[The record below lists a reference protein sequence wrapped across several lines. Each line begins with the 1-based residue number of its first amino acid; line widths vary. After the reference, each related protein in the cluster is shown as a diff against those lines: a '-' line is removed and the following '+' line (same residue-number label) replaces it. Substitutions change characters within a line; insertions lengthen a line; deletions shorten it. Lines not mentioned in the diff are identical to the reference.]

1 LPAFRPFGRIHN
13 ASDGTSPGQPSSQYT
28 MSIDVQLLQRL
39 RAVACAVAV
48 AALSVLAAPALAAE
62 EQFLEPDKA
71 FQFSARAGDD
81 KTVEVLFRITPG
93 YYMYREQLRFDA
105 GDAALGVV
113 QVPPGKIKYDET
125 FQKNLETHRGDLRI
139 RVPVTQAGSTFKL
152 DVVSQGCADA
162 GLCYPPMTSSA
173 QVSLTG
179 FGGDGSVRVLASSDS
194 AAQVRGASPQT
205 GAPRSPAVNTASW
218 TDSATVEG
226 VLRSGRFWLIL
237 GAFFVMGLLLSFTPC
252 VLPMMPI
259 LSSIIA
265 GSDAAAHSRVRA
277 LSLAGSYSLGMALVY
292 AGLGVAAG
300 LAGEGL
306 AAHLQ
311 SPWVLTVFAALLAVF
326 ALSMFDVYELRLPVA
341 LTHRMTTHSQRLP
354 AGQLAGVFVMGA
366 VSALIVSPCVSAPLA
381 GALVFISQT
390 RDVTL
395 GGSALFSLA
404 AGMSMP
410 LLLIGV
416 SADAWLPESGPWM
429 TAIKRLFG
437 VLLLGVAIWIV
448 QPALDPAAALVAW
461 GMLLLVA
468 GFMLRPFESHVHSH
482 ATAPRTWLKRATGV
496 AALVFGVMQI
506 VGAASGGKDPL
517 QPLVH
522 LGRGAAAEALRF
534 LPVRNTDE
542 LDTLLR
548 SPGRPVMLDFY
559 ADWCVSCK
567 EMERFTF
574 TDPAVAA
581 MMSRALLL
589 KADVTANSAADREL
603 LRRFRLFGP
612 PGTIFFDGQGREL
625 DDIRVIGFQNASQFS
640 ATLRA
645 AGL

>member
-1 LPAFRPFGRIHN
+1 MSTDVLWLGRI
-13 ASDGTSPGQPSSQYT
+13 
-28 MSIDVQLLQRL
+28 
-39 RAVACAVAV
+39 RAMVCVV
-48 AALSVLAAPALAAE
+48 AASLLSLLAAPGFAAE
-62 EQFLEPDKA
+62 EQFLEPEKA
-71 FQFSARAGDD
+71 FRFSARAADD
-81 KTVEVLFRITPG
+81 KTVEVRFQIASG

-105 GDAALGVV
+105 ADTSLGTA
-113 QVPPGKIKYDET
+113 QVPAGKIKYDET

-139 RVPVTQAGSTFKL
+139 RLPVVQAGPAFTLK
-152 DVVSQGCADA
+152 VVSQGCADA

-173 QVSLTG
+173 QVSLLG
-179 FGGDGSVRVLASSDS
+179 FGGDGSVRDDAPGLD
-194 AAQVRGASPQT
+194 AAATPGAATQA

-252 VLPMMPI
+252 VLPMLPI

-265 GSDAAAHSRVRA
+265 GSEAAADSRARA
-277 LSLAGSYSLGMALVY
+277 LSLAVSYSLGMALVY

-306 AAHLQ
+306 AAYLQ
-311 SPWVLTVFAALLAVF
+311 SPWMLALFAALLAVF
-326 ALSMFDVYELRLPVA
+326 ALSMFDVYELRLPAA
-341 LTHRMTTHSQRLP
+341 LTQRMTTHSQRLP
-354 AGQLAGVFVMGA
+354 AGQLAGVFAMGA

-390 RDVTL
+390 RDVAL
-395 GGSALFSLA
+395 GGAALFSLA
-404 AGMSMP
+404 AGMSVP
-410 LLLIGV
+410 LLLIGA
-416 SADAWLPESGPWM
+416 SAGAWLPRSGPWM

-448 QPALDPAAALVAW
+448 QPVLDPAVALVAW

-468 GFMLRPFESHVHSH
+468 GFMLRPFETHVHSH

-522 LGRGAAAEALRF
+522 LGRGAAVEPLRF
-534 LPVRNTDE
+534 LPVRSTSE
-542 LDTLLR
+542 LDELLR

-581 MMSRALLL
+581 LMARATLL

-612 PGTIFFDGQGREL
+612 PGTIFFDAQGREL
-625 DDIRVIGFQNASQFS
+625 DGLRVIGFQNAGQFIE
-640 ATLRA
+640 TLRA

>member
-1 LPAFRPFGRIHN
+1 
-13 ASDGTSPGQPSSQYT
+13 
-28 MSIDVQLLQRL
+28 MSIDVQLLRRM
-39 RAVACAVAV
+39 RAVACVV
-48 AALSVLAAPALAAE
+48 AAAVMPTIAAPGLAAD
-62 EQFLEPDKA
+62 EQFLEPEKA
-71 FQFSARAGDD
+71 FRFSARAGDD
-81 KTVEVLFRITPG
+81 KTVEVLFQITPG
-93 YYMYREQLRFDA
+93 YYMYREKLRFDA
-105 GDAALGVV
+105 ADASLGVA
-113 QVPPGKIKYDET
+113 QVPPGKVKYDES

-139 RVPVTQAGSTFKL
+139 RVPVVQAGSTFKL
-152 DVVSQGCADA
+152 QVVSQGCADA

-173 QVSLTG
+173 QVSLVG
-179 FGGDGSVRVLASSDS
+179 FGGDGSVRADAVSEVV
-194 AAQVRGASPQT
+194 AQMPGAGTQT
-205 GAPRSPAVNTASW
+205 GAARSLAVNTASW

-252 VLPMMPI
+252 VLPMLPI

-265 GSDAAAHSRVRA
+265 GSEAAAHSRVRA

-306 AAHLQ
+306 AAYLQ
-311 SPWVLTVFAALLAVF
+311 SPWVLAVFAALLAAF

-354 AGQLAGVFVMGA
+354 AGQLAGVFAMGA
-366 VSALIVSPCVSAPLA
+366 VSALIVSPCISAPLA

-404 AGMSMP
+404 AGMSVP

-416 SADAWLPESGPWM
+416 SADAWLPKSGPWM
-429 TAIKRLFG
+429 TAVKRLFG

-448 QPALDPAAALVAW
+448 QPVLEPAIALVAW
-461 GMLLLVA
+461 GMLLLVT

-522 LGRGAAAEALRF
+522 LGRIASVDALRF
-534 LPVRNTDE
+534 LPVRSTSDLDE
-542 LDTLLR
+542 LLR

-574 TDPAVAA
+574 TDAAVVAL
-581 MMSRALLL
+581 MERAILL

-603 LRRFRLFGP
+603 LKRFRLFGP
-612 PGTIFFDGQGREL
+612 PGTIFFDAQGREL
-625 DDIRVIGFQNASQFS
+625 DGIRVIGFQNASQFIE
-640 ATLRA
+640 TLRA